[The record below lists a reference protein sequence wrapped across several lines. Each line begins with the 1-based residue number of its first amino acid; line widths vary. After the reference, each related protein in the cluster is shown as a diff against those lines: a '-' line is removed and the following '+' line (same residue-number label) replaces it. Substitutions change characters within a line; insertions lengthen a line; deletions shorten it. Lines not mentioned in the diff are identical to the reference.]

1 MHGRRMQMHGGRK
14 PKNIKRTLTRIL
26 SYMLRQKWL
35 LILVAILI
43 VISSGASVA
52 GTYFLKP
59 LINEGIVPLIGKNTQ
74 TSDFI
79 PLIKMLIIMVSVY
92 LLGVVATYTYAR
104 IMIFVSNKTL
114 NTIRKDLFNHMQD
127 LPIKYFDTH
136 THGELMSRYTSDVDT
151 LRESLNNGV
160 TQLMTS
166 SITVIST
173 FIMMLVLSPVLTILI
188 IIMIFVMI
196 NIIKFIGSRS
206 ATYFRNQQKAVGE
219 ANGYIEEMIEGQKV
233 VKVFTHEEKVKS
245 EFEVLNN
252 NLRDAATNAN
262 IYASVIMPVMGN
274 LSYFNYALTATIG
287 ALMTIKGFLDI
298 GTIASFLQYTRSF
311 SQPITQIS
319 QQFNS
324 VLAALAGAERIF
336 EIIDETPETDEG
348 KITLENDNNIAVWNT
363 GNNNNGSVRVKGD
376 VEFKN
381 VNFGYEQNHT
391 VLHDLS
397 LHASPGQ
404 KIAFVGSTGAGKTT
418 ITNLINRFYDI
429 QEGTITY
436 DGIDIKKIKK
446 DDLRRSLAMVLQ
458 DTHLFTG
465 TVKENI
471 RYGRLDAT
479 DDEIIEAAKLANA
492 HSFIKHLPKGYDTM
506 LVSDGANLSQ
516 GQRQLL
522 NIARAAVANPHVL
535 ILDEA
540 TSSIDTRTEKLIEQG
555 MDKLMQGRTVFII
568 AHRLSTVRN
577 SDLIMVLEGGKVIE
591 KGNHDELISQKG
603 KYYQLYTGQF
613 ELE

>member
-1 MHGRRMQMHGGRK
+1 MQGRRFQSHGGRK
-14 PKNIKRTLTRIL
+14 PKNLKKTLTRIL

-43 VISSGASVA
+43 IISSGASIA

-74 TSDFI
+74 ASDFE
-79 PLIKMLIIMVSVY
+79 PLIKMLMTMIAIY
-92 LLGVVATYTYAR
+92 LIGAAASYLYAR

-166 SITVIST
+166 SITVVSA

-196 NIIKFIGSRS
+196 NIIKFIGGKS
-206 ATYFRNQQKAVGE
+206 AAFFRNQQKAVGE

-233 VKVFTHEEKVKS
+233 IKVFTREEKIKND
-245 EFEVLNN
+245 FIVLNE
-252 NLRDAATNAN
+252 NLRSAATNAN
-262 IYASVIMPVMGN
+262 IYASVIMPIMGN
-274 LSYFNYALTATIG
+274 LSYFNYAMTATVG
-287 ALMTIKGFLDI
+287 AMMTIKGFLDI

-311 SQPITQIS
+311 SQPVVQIS
-319 QQFNS
+319 QQFNA

-336 EIIDETPETDEG
+336 EVIDQQPELDEG
-348 KITLENDNNIAVWNT
+348 EVTLEFENNTAVWKDK
-363 GNNNNGSVRVKGD
+363 GSNSKGIKVRGE

-381 VNFGYEQNHT
+381 VNFAYEENQPI
-391 VLHDLS
+391 LHDLS
-397 LHASPGQ
+397 LHARPGQ

-429 QEGTITY
+429 QDGIITY
-436 DGIDIKKIKK
+436 DRIDIRRIKK

-465 TVKENI
+465 SVMENI
-471 RYGRLDAT
+471 RYGRLDAS
-479 DDEIIEAAKLANA
+479 DDEVVEAAKLSNA
-492 HSFIKHLPKGYDTM
+492 HSFIMHLPEGYDTM
-506 LVSDGANLSQ
+506 LFSDGANLSQ

-522 NIARAAVANPHVL
+522 NIARAAVANPQVL

-577 SDLIMVLEGGKVIE
+577 SDLIMVLEAGRVIE
-591 KGNHDELISQKG
+591 KGNHEELINQKS

>member
-1 MHGRRMQMHGGRK
+1 MQGRRFQHGGRK
-14 PKNIKRTLTRIL
+14 PKNLKRTLTRIL

-35 LILVAILI
+35 LILVSILI
-43 VISSGASVA
+43 IISSGASIA

-74 TSDFI
+74 ASDFE
-79 PLIKMLIIMVSVY
+79 PLIRMLMTMISIY
-92 LLGVVATYTYAR
+92 LLGATASYLYAR

-166 SITVIST
+166 SITVVSA

-188 IIMIFVMI
+188 IVMIFVMI
-196 NIIKFIGSRS
+196 NIIKFIGGKS
-206 ATYFRNQQKAVGE
+206 AAFFRNQQKAVGE

-233 VKVFTHEEKVKS
+233 IKVFTREEKIKND
-245 EFEVLNN
+245 FIVLNE
-252 NLRDAATNAN
+252 NLRSAATNAN
-262 IYASVIMPVMGN
+262 IYASVIMPIMGN
-274 LSYFNYALTATIG
+274 LSYFNYAMTATVG
-287 ALMTIKGFLDI
+287 AMMTIKGFLDI

-311 SQPITQIS
+311 SQPVVQIS
-319 QQFNS
+319 QQFNA

-336 EIIDETPETDEG
+336 EVIDQQPELDEG
-348 KITLENDNNIAVWNT
+348 EVTLEFENNAAVWKDKVSNK
-363 GNNNNGSVRVKGD
+363 GVKVRGE

-381 VNFGYEQNHT
+381 VNFAYEENQP

-397 LHASPGQ
+397 LHARPGQ

-429 QEGTITY
+429 QDGIITY
-436 DGIDIKKIKK
+436 DGIDIRRIKK
-446 DDLRRSLAMVLQ
+446 EDLRRSLAMVLQ

-465 TVKENI
+465 TVMENI
-471 RYGRLDAT
+471 RYGRLDAS
-479 DDEIIEAAKLANA
+479 DDEVIEAAKLSNA
-492 HSFIKHLPKGYDTM
+492 HSFIMHLPKGYDTM
-506 LVSDGANLSQ
+506 LFSDGANLSQ

-522 NIARAAVANPHVL
+522 NIARAAVANPQVL

-577 SDLIMVLEGGKVIE
+577 SDLIMVLEAGRVIE
-591 KGNHDELISQKG
+591 KGNHEELINQKS

>member
-1 MHGRRMQMHGGRK
+1 MQGRRFQSHGGRK
-14 PKNIKRTLTRIL
+14 PKNLKKTLTRIL

-43 VISSGASVA
+43 IISSGASIA

-74 TSDFI
+74 ASDFE
-79 PLIKMLIIMVSVY
+79 PLIKMLMTMIAIY
-92 LLGVVATYTYAR
+92 LIGAAASYLYAR

-166 SITVIST
+166 SITVVSA

-196 NIIKFIGSRS
+196 NIIKFIGGKS
-206 ATYFRNQQKAVGE
+206 AAFFRNQQKAVGE

-233 VKVFTHEEKVKS
+233 IKVFTREEKIKND
-245 EFEVLNN
+245 FIVLNE
-252 NLRDAATNAN
+252 NLRSAATNAN
-262 IYASVIMPVMGN
+262 IYASVIMPIMGN
-274 LSYFNYALTATIG
+274 LSYFNYAMTATVG
-287 ALMTIKGFLDI
+287 AMMTIKGFLDI

-311 SQPITQIS
+311 SQPVVQIS
-319 QQFNS
+319 QQFNA

-336 EIIDETPETDEG
+336 EVIDQQPELDEG
-348 KITLENDNNIAVWNT
+348 EVTLEFENNTAVWKDK
-363 GNNNNGSVRVKGD
+363 GSNSKGIKVRGE

-381 VNFGYEQNHT
+381 VNFAYEENQPI
-391 VLHDLS
+391 LHDLS
-397 LHASPGQ
+397 LHARPGQ

-429 QEGTITY
+429 QDGIITY
-436 DGIDIKKIKK
+436 DGIDIRRIKK

-465 TVKENI
+465 SVMENI
-471 RYGRLDAT
+471 RYGRLDAS
-479 DDEIIEAAKLANA
+479 DDEVVEAAKLSNA
-492 HSFIKHLPKGYDTM
+492 HSFIMHLPEGYDTM
-506 LVSDGANLSQ
+506 LFSDGANLSQ

-522 NIARAAVANPHVL
+522 NIARAAVANPQVL

-577 SDLIMVLEGGKVIE
+577 SDLIMVLEAGRVIE
-591 KGNHDELISQKG
+591 KGNHEELINQKS